1 MTIPNRRQYDK
12 NAARTRARR
21 GRAIGDVC
29 VARPIPMKPLNEE
42 HLAIY
47 RRHMVE
53 VVDVHFD
60 LLGEEIGKPQM
71 GERLRSVLSNVPRH
85 LFVPPEL
92 AAVAYHDGPLPI
104 GFDKTISQPFI
115 VALMVDLLD
124 IQAEDSLLEIGT
136 GRGYQTA
143 VLAQLARH
151 VWSID
156 IVEEFV
162 EIAQSR
168 MVVLDNENVTL
179 RAGDGSR
186 GWANAAPFDKI
197 IVAAAAD
204 EPPDRL
210 LEQLNPGG
218 RLVIPLRR
226 RGSSAN
232 HADCK
237 GHRWLDGEAPSYP
250 CEVLTFGISP
260 SSARPERSKTAMASS
275 LVPSYN
281 WCGANGNW
289 KRRRR
294 PDGRR
299 SYASPENAAGA
310 RHTECNW
317 HGDHRIGVL
326 YTRSALVV
334 ERRARPTCCRISRP
348 ARRTDCTDRG
358 WNCRD
363 ARISHCTRR
372 QRDGRGDVACR
383 ADQWARLS

>member
-1 MTIPNRRQYDK
+1 
-12 NAARTRARR
+12 
-21 GRAIGDVC
+21 
-29 VARPIPMKPLNEE
+29 
-42 HLAIY
+42 
-47 RRHMVE
+47 
-53 VVDVHFD
+53 
-60 LLGEEIGKPQM
+60 
-71 GERLRSVLSNVPRH
+71 
-85 LFVPPEL
+85 
-92 AAVAYHDGPLPI
+92 
-104 GFDKTISQPFI
+104 
-115 VALMVDLLD
+115 MVDLLD
-124 IQAEDSLLEIGT
+124 IQAEDSLLEVGT

-143 VLAQLARH
+143 VMAELEHH

-156 IVEEFV
+156 IIEEFV

-281 WCGANGNW
+281 WCGANGIG
-289 KRRRR
+289 RD
-294 PDGRR
+294 DGDRMAEDHMQAQKTQQALDILNAIGTKTIVLE
-299 SYASPENAAGA
+299 SFTPAAVGGGTAGSTYLLPNFATCSPN
-310 RHTECNW
+310 
-317 HGDHRIGVL
+317 
-326 YTRSALVV
+326 
-334 ERRARPTCCRISRP
+334 
-348 ARRTDCTDRG
+348 
-358 WNCRD
+358 
-363 ARISHCTRR
+363 
-372 QRDGRGDVACR
+372 
-383 ADQWARLS
+383 

>member
-1 MTIPNRRQYDK
+1 
-12 NAARTRARR
+12 
-21 GRAIGDVC
+21 
-29 VARPIPMKPLNEE
+29 
-42 HLAIY
+42 
-47 RRHMVE
+47 
-53 VVDVHFD
+53 
-60 LLGEEIGKPQM
+60 
-71 GERLRSVLSNVPRH
+71 
-85 LFVPPEL
+85 
-92 AAVAYHDGPLPI
+92 
-104 GFDKTISQPFI
+104 
-115 VALMVDLLD
+115 MVDLLD
-124 IQAEDSLLEIGT
+124 IQAEDSLLEVGT
-136 GRGYQTA
+136 RRGYQTA
-143 VLAQLARH
+143 VMAELEHH

-156 IVEEFV
+156 IIEEFV

-204 EPPDRL
+204 EPPARL

-317 HGDHRIGVL
+317 HEDHRIGVL
-326 YTRSALVV
+326 YTRSRWWWNGGLDLPVAEFRDLLTELTVQTEAGIAVTPGLVIAQGDSVMV
-334 ERRARPTCCRISRP
+334 EAT
-348 ARRTDCTDRG
+348 
-358 WNCRD
+358 
-363 ARISHCTRR
+363 SHAVLAN
-372 QRDGRGDVACR
+372 GRVYHNRYIFLFHFTGDLIREVREYSDSAHVN
-383 ADQWARLS
+383 ATFDLGN